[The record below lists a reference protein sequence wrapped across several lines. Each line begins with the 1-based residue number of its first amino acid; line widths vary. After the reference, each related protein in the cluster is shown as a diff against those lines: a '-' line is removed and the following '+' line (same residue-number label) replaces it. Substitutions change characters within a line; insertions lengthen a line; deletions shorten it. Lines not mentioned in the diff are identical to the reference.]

1 MIDLNLNTE
10 SKRSACSDKQLKGK
24 KKKEFSGISVI
35 SLE

>member
-24 KKKEFSGISVI
+24 KKKGIQWYQCDFT
-35 SLE
+35 